1 MQIIRTLRNI
11 NPQVSPFNK
20 FEVSGRI
27 YYDQNEEKIAIKEEI
42 TTGDEKDYYQDFAFY
57 KQVSLQT

>member
-1 MQIIRTLRNI
+1 MQIIHTLRNI